1 VLEYFQH
8 LFYCLNNSYSS
19 LSIINNLRLKY
30 FIIYLLILIGCS
42 SPSKKSEL
50 DDSSA
55 KIVSQQL
62 SIDYASA
69 FDVEYSR
76 GYKIVTIKKPWQG
89 STDPII
95 YLLRHKETLTDP
107 EIEKL
112 GKTIIIPI
120 EKIVCNSTSQIVLLE
135 KLELLDRLK
144 GFPQTQY
151 IYSSDILARVKDGNI
166 LEVGVEAKLN
176 IESILGLDPDAMM
189 AFNTGKENRQLSRLE
204 ELGIPII
211 INADYMETSAMGK
224 AEWLKFVSAFFDKE
238 ELANAYFDNLVTRYE
253 SLKAKVNGLLPISV
267 FSGTLYGG
275 TWYMPGGQNY
285 GALLFSESGG
295 DYLWSDDPNVG
306 WLNIPFESVY
316 EKAHSADV
324 WIGASN
330 FKNLAELADADSRYA
345 DFRAYKNKRVYAYT
359 NRVNSVGANDY
370 FESGTINPDLILA
383 DHIKILHP
391 ELLPDYELYYYKRL
405 E

>member
-1 VLEYFQH
+1 L
-8 LFYCLNNSYSS
+8 SS
-19 LSIINNLRLKY
+19 INKPPLKY
-30 FIIYLLILIGCS
+30 FIISALILFSCS
-42 SPSKKSEL
+42 SPSEKNKL
-50 DDSSA
+50 DDSSTN
-55 KIVSQQL
+55 IVSQQL

-69 FDVEYSR
+69 YDVEYR
-76 GYKIVTIKKPWQG
+76 GEYKIVTINKPWQG
-89 STDPII
+89 SNDTIVYI
-95 YLLRHKETLTDP
+95 LRHKETSPNL

-120 EKIVCNSTSQIVLLE
+120 EKIVCNSTSQIVLIE
-135 KLELLDRLK
+135 KLELLDRLT

-151 IYSSDILARVKDGNI
+151 IYSPDILARVKDGSI

-176 IESILGLDPDAMM
+176 IESILGLDPDVLM

-204 ELGIPII
+204 DLGIPIV
-211 INADYMETSAMGK
+211 INADYMETSVLGK
-224 AEWLKFVSAFFDKE
+224 AEWLKFVAVFFDKE
-238 ELANAYFDNLVTRYE
+238 EIANSYFDDLVSRYD
-253 SLKAKVNGLLPISV
+253 SLKARVNGLVPISV

-285 GALLFSESGG
+285 GAVLLSESGG
-295 DYLWSDDPNVG
+295 DYLWSDDTNVG

-330 FKNLAELADADSRYA
+330 FKNLKELADSDSRYA
-345 DFRAYKNKRVYAYT
+345 DFKAFKNKKVYAYT

-391 ELLPDYELYYYKRL
+391 ELLQDYELYYYKKL

>member
-1 VLEYFQH
+1 MLT
-8 LFYCLNNSYSS
+8 LISCLST
-19 LSIINNLRLKY
+19 
-30 FIIYLLILIGCS
+30 
-42 SPSKKSEL
+42 SKKIKL
-50 DDSSA
+50 DDSSTINA
-55 KIVSQQL
+55 SQQL

-69 FDVEYSR
+69 FEVEYR
-76 GYKIVTIKKPWQG
+76 GVYKIVTIKTPWQG
-89 STDPII
+89 SIDPITYI
-95 YLLRHKETLTDP
+95 LRHKKSMPDP
-107 EIEKL
+107 AIEKL

-120 EKIVCNSTSQIVLLE
+120 EKVVCNSTSQIVLLE
-135 KLELLDRLK
+135 KLELLDKLK

-151 IYSSDILARVKDGNI
+151 IYSPDILDRVKDGRI

-176 IESILGLDPDAMM
+176 IESILGLNPDAMM

-204 ELGIPII
+204 ELGIPVV
-211 INADYMETSAMGK
+211 INADYMETSALGK
-224 AEWLKFVSAFFDKE
+224 AEWIKFMSVFYDKE
-238 ELANAYFDNLVTRYE
+238 ELAKTYFNDLVTRYE
-253 SLKAKVNGLLPISV
+253 SLKAKVKGLAPVSV

-285 GALLFSESGG
+285 GALLLSESGG
-295 DYLWSDDPNVG
+295 DYLWSDDTNTG

-316 EKAHSADV
+316 ERAHAANK

-330 FKNLAELADADSRYA
+330 FKNLEALAEADSRYA
-345 DFRAYKNKRVYAYT
+345 DFEAFKNKSVYSYL
-359 NRVNSVGANDY
+359 NRVNEVGANDY

>member
-1 VLEYFQH
+1 M
-8 LFYCLNNSYSS
+8 
-19 LSIINNLRLKY
+19 KY
-30 FIIYLLILIGCS
+30 FNIYLLLLIGCS
-42 SPSKKSEL
+42 APSEKNKL
-50 DDSSA
+50 DDSS
-55 KIVSQQL
+55 KDNVSQQL

-69 FDVEYSR
+69 FDVEYR
-76 GYKIVTIKKPWQG
+76 GEYKIITIKKPWQG

-95 YLLRHKETLTDP
+95 YVLRHRETLP
-107 EIEKL
+107 NAEVEKL

-120 EKIVCNSTSQIVLLE
+120 EKIVCNSTSQIALLE
-135 KLELLDRLK
+135 KLELLDKLK

-151 IYSSDILARVKDGNI
+151 IYSSDILARVKDGSI

-176 IESILGLDPDAMM
+176 IESILGLDPDALM
-189 AFNTGKENRQLSRLE
+189 AFNTGKENRQLSKLE

-211 INADYMETSAMGK
+211 INADYMETSVLGK
-224 AEWLKFVSAFFDKE
+224 AEWLKFVSVFFDKE
-238 ELANAYFDNLVTRYE
+238 ELANAYFDDLVSRYE
-253 SLKAKVNGLLPISV
+253 LLKAKVSGSTPISA

-275 TWYMPGGQNY
+275 TWYLPGGQNY
-285 GALLFSESGG
+285 GSLLLSESGG
-295 DYLWSDDPNVG
+295 DYLWSEDASVG
-306 WLNIPFESVY
+306 WLNVPFESVY
-316 EKAHSADV
+316 EKAHSADI

-330 FKNLAELADADSRYA
+330 FKNLEEMADADSRYA
-345 DFRAYKNKRVYAYT
+345 DFKAFKNRRVYSYT
-359 NRVNSVGANDY
+359 NRVNSIGANDY